1 MSILGVKKKHVDT
14 LEIEKEILNMKSELL
29 TMDTKDK
36 YLYNS
41 VNILNLRVINIEN
54 IVSNI
59 KNKPDRK
66 IISIY
71 AGIEGPISIDQ
82 KFNFSDGGGSFLLTY
97 PGQILSIS
105 LVSIRTN
112 SDNVFVNT
120 TLNGKDI
127 YSGISLSSKTHGY
140 FSFNT
145 PFKVEA
151 GDLIGFTSTVDNPGC
166 INTLV
171 SLIIEIFL

>member
-1 MSILGVKKKHVDT
+1 MSIFGVKKKLVDT
-14 LEIEKEILNMKSELL
+14 SEIAKEILNMKSELL

-36 YLYNS
+36 YLYKSDNA
-41 VNILNLRVINIEN
+41 INLRVLNIEN

-59 KNKPDRK
+59 RNRPDRK

-71 AGIEGPISIDQ
+71 AGIDGPISIDQ
-82 KFNFSDGGGSFLLTY
+82 KFSFSDGGGSFLLTY

-105 LVSIRTN
+105 LVSIRSN

-127 YSGISLSSKTHGY
+127 YSGISLSSKSHGY
-140 FSFNT
+140 FSLNT

-166 INTLV
+166 FNTLV
-171 SLIIEIFL
+171 SVIIEIFL